1 MLSKI
6 NRIKDKKL
14 FPLILNKGSKF
25 YCPLF
30 IFISAANI
38 PNNHETHPDAV
49 PENTKKVP
57 RFGFITSKKVGGAVQ
72 RNKVRRVFSE
82 IVRLE
87 IPKLKPD
94 SLGVFIAHKNAVDA
108 TYESLQAEIQKVFK
122 NSGISI

>member
-14 FPLILNKGSKF
+14 FPLILNKGSKY

-38 PNNHETHPDAV
+38 ANNHDTHPSAT
-49 PENTKKVP
+49 PENTKRVP

-87 IPKLKPD
+87 LPKLKPD
-94 SLGVFIAHKNAVDA
+94 SLGVFIAHKNAVEA
-108 TYESLQAEIQKVFK
+108 TYESLQKEIQTTLTKAQLY
-122 NSGISI
+122 I

>member
-30 IFISAANI
+30 IFISASNI
-38 PNNHETHPDAV
+38 PNNHETHPNET
-49 PENTKKVP
+49 PENIKKVP

-87 IPKLKPD
+87 LPKLKPD
-94 SLGVFIAHKNAVDA
+94 SLGVFIAHKNSVEA
-108 TYESLQAEIQKVFK
+108 TFESLQKEIQTILTKA
-122 NSGISI
+122 NLYI

>member
-30 IFISAANI
+30 IFISASNI
-38 PNNHETHPDAV
+38 PNNHETHPNET

-87 IPKLKPD
+87 LPKLKPD
-94 SLGVFIAHKNAVDA
+94 SLGVFIAHKNSVEA
-108 TYESLQAEIQKVFK
+108 TFESLQKEIQTILTKA
-122 NSGISI
+122 NLYI